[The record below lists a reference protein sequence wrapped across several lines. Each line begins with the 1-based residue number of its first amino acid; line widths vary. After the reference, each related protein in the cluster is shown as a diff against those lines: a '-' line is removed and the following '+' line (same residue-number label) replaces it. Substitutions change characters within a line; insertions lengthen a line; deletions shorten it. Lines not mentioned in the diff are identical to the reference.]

1 MIQRKTVIEQPELHR
16 SGVLQVKIALLLV
29 EGESELA
36 CDWHRA
42 AVGLDEDV
50 QEKMD
55 SVNQDLTSREPPIPP
70 VSQLDIDFIKACHAL
85 QKSRFPA

>member
-16 SGVLQVKIALLLV
+16 SGILQVKIALLLV
-29 EGESELA
+29 EGDSEIA
-36 CDWHRA
+36 CDWHRT
-42 AVGLDEDV
+42 AVGLDEDA

-55 SVNQDLTSREPPIPP
+55 AINQDLISRDPPIPP
-70 VSQLDIDFIKACHAL
+70 VSQSDIDFIKACHEL

>member
-29 EGESELA
+29 EGDSEIA
-36 CDWHRA
+36 CDWHRT
-42 AVGLDEDV
+42 AVELNEDA

-55 SVNQDLTSREPPIPP
+55 AINQDLISREPPIPP
-70 VSQLDIDFIKACHAL
+70 VTQSDIDFIKACHEL